1 MSIRTEKVAEEIK
14 HKMNTAM
21 QRDLQELNLGLV
33 TISKVIVSPDL
44 KIAKT
49 YLSFL
54 GNRLPINECL
64 KLITE
69 RKSHIRFLLGKQLTF
84 RYTPDLLFFHDD
96 TIEYADHIE
105 KILKSVKKSDEE
117 ISKLSNKEAENPGQE
132 DSE

>member
-14 HKMNTAM
+14 HKLNVAM
-21 QRDLQELNLGLV
+21 APDLQELNLGLV

-54 GNRLPINECL
+54 GNKLPIKDCL

-69 RKSHIRFLLGKQLTF
+69 RKPHIRFLLGKQLTF

-105 KILKSVKKSDEE
+105 KILKNVKKSDEE
-117 ISKLSNKEAENPGQE
+117 ISKSRSDESENTQP
-132 DSE
+132 

>member
-14 HKMNTAM
+14 HKLNVAM
-21 QRDLQELNLGLV
+21 APDLQELNLGLV

-44 KIAKT
+44 KIAKA

-54 GNRLPINECL
+54 GNKLSIKECL

-69 RKSHIRFLLGKQLTF
+69 RKPHIRFLLGKQLTF

-105 KILKSVKKSDEE
+105 KILKSIKKPDTETPS
-117 ISKLSNKEAENPGQE
+117 E
-132 DSE
+132 DTTETE

>member
-14 HKMNTAM
+14 HKLNVAM
-21 QRDLQELNLGLV
+21 APDLQELNLGLV

-54 GNRLPINECL
+54 GNKLSIKECL

-69 RKSHIRFLLGKQLTF
+69 RKPHIRFLLGKQLTF

-105 KILKSVKKSDEE
+105 KILKSIKKP
-117 ISKLSNKEAENPGQE
+117 ENPDTENQE
-132 DSE
+132 QE

>member
-14 HKMNTAM
+14 HKLNTAM

-54 GNRLPINECL
+54 GNKEPIETCL
-64 KLITE
+64 KKITE
-69 RKSHIRFLLGKQLTF
+69 RKPHIRFLLGKQLTI

-96 TIEYADHIE
+96 SIEYADHIE
-105 KILKSVKKSDEE
+105 KILKNVKKSDEE
-117 ISKLSNKEAENPGQE
+117 ISKLRG
-132 DSE
+132 SESETSESE

>member
-14 HKMNTAM
+14 HKLNVAM
-21 QRDLQELNLGLV
+21 APDLQELNLGLV

-54 GNRLPINECL
+54 GNKLSIKECL

-69 RKSHIRFLLGKQLTF
+69 RKPHIRFLLGKQLTF

-105 KILKSVKKSDEE
+105 KILKSIKKPETETPQSE
-117 ISKLSNKEAENPGQE
+117 ISGTEN
-132 DSE
+132 SESE

>member
-14 HKMNTAM
+14 HKLNVAM
-21 QRDLQELNLGLV
+21 SPDLQELNLGLV
-33 TISKVIVSPDL
+33 TISKVIISPDL

-54 GNRLPINECL
+54 GNKLSIKECL

-69 RKSHIRFLLGKQLTF
+69 RKPHIRFLLGKQLTF

-105 KILKSVKKSDEE
+105 KILKSIKKPETPNTE
-117 ISKLSNKEAENPGQE
+117 ISNTEN
-132 DSE
+132 SETE

>member
-14 HKMNTAM
+14 NKLNVAM
-21 QRDLQELNLGLV
+21 APDLQELNLGLV

-54 GNRLPINECL
+54 GNKLSIKECL

-69 RKSHIRFLLGKQLTF
+69 RKPHIRFLLGKQLTF

-105 KILKSVKKSDEE
+105 KILKSIKKP
-117 ISKLSNKEAENPGQE
+117 ENPDTENQE
-132 DSE
+132 QE

>member
-14 HKMNTAM
+14 HKLNVAM
-21 QRDLQELNLGLV
+21 APDLQELNLGLV

-54 GNRLPINECL
+54 GNKLPIKECL

-69 RKSHIRFLLGKQLTF
+69 RKPHIRFLLGKQLTF
-84 RYTPDLLFFHDD
+84 RYTPDILFFHDD

-105 KILKSVKKSDEE
+105 KILKSIQKPEEEKPQSEKSDSGVSDTE
-117 ISKLSNKEAENPGQE
+117 
-132 DSE
+132 

>member
-14 HKMNTAM
+14 HKLNVAM
-21 QRDLQELNLGLV
+21 SPDLQELNLGLV

-54 GNRLPINECL
+54 GNKLSIKECL

-69 RKSHIRFLLGKQLTF
+69 RKPHIRFLLGKQLTF

-105 KILKSVKKSDEE
+105 KILKSIKKPETPNTE
-117 ISKLSNKEAENPGQE
+117 ISNTEN
-132 DSE
+132 SETE

>member
-14 HKMNTAM
+14 HKLNVAM
-21 QRDLQELNLGLV
+21 SPDLQELNLGLV

-54 GNRLPINECL
+54 GNKLPVKECL

-69 RKSHIRFLLGKQLTF
+69 RKPHIRFLLGKQLTF

-105 KILKSVKKSDEE
+105 KILKSIKKPDTETPNTE
-117 ISKLSNKEAENPGQE
+117 ISNTEN
-132 DSE
+132 SETE